1 MDVTRILDNYL
12 TTKKQYVSLL
22 NTAITTQPNL
32 WNDVIE
38 NNFDRADKSMGQGIV
53 RQLSESSKNLEEVYF
68 KWADDDTKRRN
79 IAMTILSPSDPD
91 NYLVN
96 PPLTSSSKSFLLIR
110 KYDLPFIRD
119 FLKMEI
125 INKGIDD
132 ARGFTALNSSELF
145 NKILEIDGDKFVL
158 HSGVEQVFGKGPRNQ
173 HCPLIVSLILLM
185 TQNHIPYD
193 SRRPEVQK
201 CIQQEQKCIQQ
212 KTKVDL
218 KTVQVDDDTELVSK
232 PDDVVPSA
240 APSSAAP
247 SSAANRRQ
255 SLLTRRAPLLP
266 EGWRYTLDP
275 VTGTPIWVENSSG
288 TVRYNPP
295 PNGGRR
301 TKNRKI
307 SKRMKKR
314 VTRNRKTRKSLR
326 KH

>member
-12 TTKKQYVSLL
+12 TTKKDYVSLL

-38 NNFDRADKSMGQGIV
+38 NNFDRADKSMGQGIIV

-68 KWADDDTKRRN
+68 KWADDTKRRN

-91 NYLVN
+91 NYLVK
-96 PPLTSSSKSFLLIR
+96 PPLTSSSESFLLIR

-145 NKILEIDGDKFVL
+145 NKILKIEGDKFVL
-158 HSGVEQVFGKGPRNQ
+158 HSGVDQFFGKVFGKGDRAQ
-173 HCPLIVSLILLM
+173 HCPLIVSLIQLM
-185 TQNHIPYD
+185 TLYHIPFD
-193 SRRPEVQK
+193 SSRPEVQK
-201 CIQQEQKCIQQ
+201 CQEREQQ
-212 KTKVDL
+212 KETEFEYA
-218 KTVQVDDDTELVSK
+218 TVPVDDDTVF
-232 PDDVVPSA
+232 VHVPSDTS
-240 APSSAAP
+240 AP
-247 SSAANRRQ
+247 
-255 SLLTRRAPLLP
+255 PLP
-266 EGWRYTLDP
+266 KGWRYTLDP

-295 PNGGRR
+295 PPNGNGGRR
-301 TKNRKI
+301 TKKCKLSNRMK
-307 SKRMKKR
+307 KKR